1 MFCCL
6 VLDPSSAAP
15 APGALAAIAHAC
27 SPSVELAGDRTAVF
41 DASGLERVLGP
52 PDLIAREVGRLAAE
66 RGLSVRVAI
75 ASTATAAKLLAHAR
89 AEKINDVGG
98 RFLKCLF
105 SENDPRRLDVDAA
118 LDSFRRWGLRTCGDV
133 ARLPRAEVAARLG
146 ALGVALHQAACG
158 EDARPL
164 VPVRDARPFVERVA
178 LEWPIEG
185 LEPLSF
191 VLGRLCEA
199 LGTALERADRGA
211 VDITTRLT
219 LVTRETHARV
229 LHLPSPLREAR
240 VLRTLVLLDLESHPP
255 PAAIDVV
262 EVALGVVPGR
272 IAQGSLLAR
281 TVPSPETLATLL
293 ARLGALLGDARV
305 GAPVLVDTHDPRAVG
320 MKPFAPLD
328 PSTSSGSPRARSRG
342 GTCLRRFRFPL
353 AAHVAVDRLA
363 PVRVAPAARGVPP
376 GLVAARAGPWRTS
389 GRWWALDRSGWDRD
403 EWDVELAQGGCLR
416 LARDRVS
423 GQWEIAGMFD

>member
-1 MFCCL
+1 
-6 VLDPSSAAP
+6 VASP
-15 APGALAAIAHAC
+15 PGALAAIARAC
-27 SPSVELAGDRTAVF
+27 SPSVALTGDRTAVF
-41 DASGLERVLGP
+41 DASGLERALGP
-52 PDLIAREVGRLAAE
+52 PEVIAREVRRLAAD

-75 ASTATAAKLLAHAR
+75 AATATAAALLAHAR

-98 RFLKCLF
+98 RFLACLF
-105 SENDPRRLDVDAA
+105 PENDPRRLDVDAA
-118 LDSFRRWGLRTCGDV
+118 LDTFHRWGLRTCGDI

-158 EDARPL
+158 VDVSPL
-164 VPVRDARPFVERVA
+164 VPLRDARPFVERVA

-191 VLGRLCEA
+191 VLARICET
-199 LGTALERADRGA
+199 LETALERADRGA

-219 LVTRETHARV
+219 LVTRDTHTRV
-229 LHLPSPLREAR
+229 LHLPSPMREAR

-255 PAAIDVV
+255 PAAIDAV

-281 TVPSPETLATLL
+281 TLPSPETLATLL
-293 ARLGALLGDARV
+293 ARLGALMGDSRV
-305 GAPVLVDTHDPRAVG
+305 GAPSLVDTHDARAVA
-320 MKPFAPLD
+320 MKPFAVLD
-328 PSTSSGSPRARSRG
+328 SARSSFDKLRTTLSNVEGSRG

-353 AAHVAVDRLA
+353 AAHVATDRGA
-363 PVRVAPAARGVPP
+363 PVRVAPAAHGLPP
-376 GLVAARAGPWRTS
+376 GLVVDRAGPWRTS

-403 EWDVELAQGGCLR
+403 EWDVELAHGGCLR
-416 LARDRVS
+416 VGRDRAT
-423 GQWEIAGMFD
+423 GQWEIAGVFD